1 MSTRNFRRALFCLVS
16 ALSLLEAGAQGES
29 ADKKQEA
36 PAPALNNSY
45 QGNWDSRS
53 LGYSGNLLLNTTITA
68 PGNALAWGA
77 YFQNERNSALS
88 LNNGSLSK
96 PDKERLQTIADDME
110 EAVPGSFESD
120 IATFYLEFPKAEGF
134 VALDRAAAKDA
145 QRTELCGPKLSQA
158 AMSGNEQAMK
168 TWSVALKDR
177 GGLAPPLLDVAA
189 DVLAS
194 VDRDAVVL
202 ANGEMDTYP
211 LWVEQHA
218 LDLRTDVLVV
228 HQAGLADDDYRSLV
242 WKKARAEGAV
252 PGAESV
258 GFVKALAAHSPRPVY
273 LAPSCDRGLLNALR
287 QDLYLTG
294 LAMRY
299 SSAPLDNLPKL
310 KAVWPTLR
318 KNTQAGP
325 LSRNYL
331 LPAITLR
338 DHYQAIGD
346 EENYS
351 RSEAE
356 LLQLAKSTDTT
367 NRLYELGI
375 LKH

>member
-158 AMSGNEQAMK
+158 AMSGNDQAMK
-168 TWSVALKDR
+168 TWSVALKER

>member
-1 MSTRNFRRALFCLVS
+1 MRTVRIHPYLVAL
-16 ALSLLEAGAQGES
+16 LSLCTGGQALAQAQSEQ
-29 ADKKQEA
+29 AKPPV
-36 PAPALNNSY
+36 PASSNSY

-53 LGYSGNLLLNTTITA
+53 LNYDSGLLLNTTITTPA
-68 PGNALAWGA
+68 NASAWGL
-77 YFQNERNSALS
+77 YFQNERNAALS
-88 LNNGSLSK
+88 TNNGTLSTT
-96 PDKERLQTIADDME
+96 DKIRLQGIADDME
-110 EAVPGSFESD
+110 EAVPGSFEAEM
-120 IATFYLEFPKAEGF
+120 ATYYLEFPKPAGYA
-134 VALDRAAAKDA
+134 ALDRAASKEPE
-145 QRTELCGPKLSQA
+145 RTELCGPKLAQA
-158 AMSGNEQAMK
+158 AVSDDAAGMH

-194 VDRDAVVL
+194 VDRDAVLL

-218 LDLRTDVLVV
+218 LSLRPDVLVV
-228 HQAGLADDDYRSLV
+228 HQAALPDDSYRALV
-242 WKKARAEGAV
+242 WRKSRAEGSV
-252 PGAESV
+252 PGPEVAD
-258 GFVKALAAHSPRPVY
+258 FVRALATRSPRPVY
-273 LAPSCDRGLLNALR
+273 LAPSCDRQLLNTLR
-287 QDLYLTG
+287 KDLYLTG

-299 SSAPLDNLPKL
+299 STSRVDNLPKL

-325 LSRNYL
+325 MSRNYV

-338 DHYQAIGD
+338 DHYLAIGD
-346 EENYS
+346 EKNYALMD
-351 RSEAE
+351 AE
-356 LLQLAKSTDTT
+356 LLQLARSTGTI